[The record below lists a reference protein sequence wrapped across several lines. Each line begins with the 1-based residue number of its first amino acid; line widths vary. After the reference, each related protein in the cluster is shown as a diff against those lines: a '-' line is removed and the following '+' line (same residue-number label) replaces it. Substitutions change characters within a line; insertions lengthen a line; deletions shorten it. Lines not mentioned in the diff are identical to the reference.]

1 MDAERPDAGSPQ
13 AQSPQAQS
21 PQAQSGH
28 AADRLVV
35 EWAFAQSP
43 VTMTIF
49 DADVRY
55 LRVNEATRQ
64 IMGAGEAE
72 LRGRPFIE
80 TVPENVASDEYLQ
93 QLRRVIETGTPVSH
107 ESVIKLPSATREY
120 ARTSWMW
127 PVRDPSGA
135 VCAVAIAGFDSSEQ
149 HWARQRLALLNEAG
163 TSLGTSL
170 DVGVT
175 GAELA
180 RLVVPRFADLVT
192 VDVLED
198 VLRGVEPALGPVDGS
213 VALRRIAH
221 ESVNEGVPETVVEL
235 GGTDA
240 YPPFSPAARAL
251 ATGLPVLG
259 GPGEA
264 DHERWM
270 GQDDV
275 RAAKVRRF
283 KLRWYLAV
291 PLRARGLTL
300 GVVVFVRRG
309 HQDPF
314 DQEEVLL
321 AEELAGRAALC
332 VDNARRYTRE
342 HATALALQRNLL
354 PSGLPEQA
362 AVETTSRYLPADA
375 SAGVGGDWFDV
386 IALSGTRVALVVGD
400 VVGHGINASA
410 TMGRLRTA
418 VRTLADV
425 DLPPDELLVHLD
437 DLVAHLGAEEDSARA
452 DTGGGQDGSGTAVT
466 GATCLYAVYDPVAGR
481 CTVASAGHPPPVLL
495 VPGGAAEVVRL
506 SPGPPLGVG
515 GLPFEAVELELPEGS
530 LLALYTD
537 GLVESRE
544 RDLDAG
550 LQLMRRA
557 LNAPS
562 PSLDAICDSIFT
574 TLLSE
579 HPSDDAALLVARTRV
594 LGADQVAT
602 LDIAHDPAQVAGARN
617 WAGAALA
624 RWGLEEAA
632 FVTELV
638 VSELVTNAIRYGQEP
653 VQLRLVRD
661 RTLICEVSDG
671 SNTAPHLRRA
681 RTFDEGGRGLLLVAQ
696 LTRSWGT
703 RQTARGKTIWA
714 EQPLPVAPELIVD

>member
-1 MDAERPDAGSPQ
+1 MDAERPDAGSVE
-13 AQSPQAQS
+13 AGA
-21 PQAQSGH
+21 AD
-28 AADRLVV
+28 AADRSVV

-43 VTMTIF
+43 VTMTVF
-49 DADVRY
+49 DTELRY
-55 LRVNEATRQ
+55 WRLNEASGE
-64 IMGAGEAE
+64 IIGVGEAD
-72 LRGRPFIE
+72 LRGVPFSAS
-80 TVPENVASDEYLQ
+80 VPANEASEGYLQ
-93 QLRRVIETGTPVSH
+93 HLRQVIETGLPVSY
-107 ESVIKLPSATREY
+107 ETVIKLRSAPREY

-135 VCAVAIAGFDSSEQ
+135 VCAVAIAAFDSSEQ

-170 DVGVT
+170 DVALTGV
-175 GAELA
+175 ELA
-180 RLVVPRFADLVT
+180 RLAVPRFADFVT

-198 VLRGVEPALGPVDGS
+198 VLRGAEPLPGAVEGR

-221 ESVNEGVPETVVEL
+221 ESVDAGVPEAVVEL
-235 GGTDA
+235 GTVDT
-240 YPPFSPAARAL
+240 YPPFAPAARAL
-251 ATGLPVLG
+251 ATGRPLLS
-259 GPGEA
+259 GPGEP
-264 DHERWM
+264 DHERWLA
-270 GQDDV
+270 QDAV
-275 RAAKVRRF
+275 RSATARRF

-300 GVVVFVRRG
+300 GVVVFIRRAS
-309 HQDPF
+309 HDPF
-314 DQEEVLL
+314 DEDEVLL

-362 AVETTSRYLPADA
+362 AVEVTSRYLPADA
-375 SAGVGGDWFDV
+375 GAGVGGDWFDV

-437 DLVAHLGAEEDSARA
+437 DLVAHLGAEEESAWA
-452 DTGGGQDGSGTAVT
+452 EAGGGYEQSGTAVT
-466 GATCLYAVYDPVAGR
+466 GATCLYAVYDPVSGR
-481 CTVASAGHPPPVLL
+481 CTVASAGHPAPVLL
-495 VPGGAAEVVRL
+495 LPGGTAEVVRL

-515 GLPFEAVELELPEGS
+515 GLPFEATELDLPEGS

-550 LQLMRRA
+550 VEVMCRA
-557 LNAPS
+557 LATAS
-562 PSLDAICDSIFT
+562 RSLDATCDSIFT
-574 TLLSE
+574 TLLGE
-579 HPSDDAALLVARTRV
+579 HPSDDAALLIARTRL
-594 LGADQVAT
+594 LGAGRVAT
-602 LDIAHDPAQVAGARN
+602 LDIAHDPAQVAEARK
-617 WAGAALA
+617 WAGATLA
-624 RWGLEEAA
+624 GWGLEEAA

-638 VSELVTNAIRYGQEP
+638 VSELVTNAIRYGQAP

-681 RTFDEGGRGLLLVAQ
+681 RTLDEGGRGLLLVAQ
-696 LTRSWGT
+696 LTQGWGT

-714 EQPLPVAPELIVD
+714 EQPLPASPTPVVD